1 MKSEGTPALLVR
13 GRPWRWLAGCLVTVV
28 ALASGSTAIA
38 RPRAHAATSGDNSER
53 VKTIPVAR
61 HPGQKPRVV
70 MTLPARRI
78 PTFKRGDRLRVSAE
92 VQVTTTCVDSSGR
105 CIGRPYRFTPT
116 IDAKLMLA
124 SGIRRTGG
132 KGTVRIGRKHSV
144 SCKQR
149 RPNRNHH
156 CVLVL
161 TGAKKIDHPRGLPCR
176 PRRCRVN
183 LVVDAH
189 DGDARSGNVVVVGAD
204 RPNGS
209 IVQDSGRL
217 NALVLP
223 DRLHPKPVRGHT
235 RRRRH
240 RSLPMGSER
249 SGGRRV
255 IYSFK
260 VRRLDKGDILTVSAR
275 QTTAIGHL
283 PYSAYVNSEVILAG
297 RPGATRPSRLAK
309 RSVGLHGRITE
320 ANGFNCTQGPS
331 AYRTPC
337 RTRKAGLI
345 VARHDAAT
353 RRGRPKPLFVNLV
366 SRTFPKLAR
375 ATSGDEARIKRSGY
389 LKVSRIPKA
398 R

>member
-1 MKSEGTPALLVR
+1 MPSVLVQ
-13 GRPWRWLAGCLVTVV
+13 RWSLPCLAGCLGVTLI
-28 ALASGSTAIA
+28 ALFGTSTAA
-38 RPRAHAATSGDNSER
+38 ANPRAHAVTTGNNSER
-53 VKTIPVAR
+53 VTTIPIAR
-61 HPGQKPRVV
+61 HPGETPKVVITLAPRK
-70 MTLPARRI
+70 T

-124 SGIRRTGG
+124 SGIHRTGG
-132 KGTVRIGRKHSV
+132 KGTVQLGHTRRV

-161 TGAKKIDHPRGLPCR
+161 TGGRRIEHPRGLPCR
-176 PRRCRVN
+176 PRRCRIN
-183 LVVDAH
+183 LVLDAH

-217 NALVLP
+217 NALILP
-223 DRLHPKPVRGHT
+223 SRLRPRPVRAHT
-235 RRRRH
+235 RERRH

-249 SGGRRV
+249 SGGKRV
-255 IYSFK
+255 IYSLK
-260 VRRLDKGDILTVSAR
+260 MPRLNKGDILTVSAQ

-297 RPGATRPSRLAK
+297 SPRATHPSRLAK
-309 RSVGLHGRITE
+309 RSAALRGRITE
-320 ANGFNCTQGPS
+320 ATGFNCTQGPS

-337 RTRKAGLI
+337 RTRKVGLI
-345 VARHDAAT
+345 AIRHDAVT
-353 RRGRPKPLFVNLV
+353 RRGRAKPLYVSLI

-375 ATSGDEARIKRSGY
+375 ATSGDEARIKRAGY
-389 LKVSRIPKA
+389 LKVRRIP